1 MAEDIFEGGPVITPD
16 YVKRKA
22 NELLSK
28 RSILN
33 IDKVDK
39 IKDIDWV
46 KESMLVQDTTLDP
59 LDEITR
65 FYSSADSKFNDT
77 TLGGNFVINPRP
89 QFTRYCD
96 PRAVG
101 ILSGRGDTD
110 ITSFTGNIGM
120 GMYYAEAIDDTHQTI
135 HMRFGVPEYN
145 SLISFFTSFYDNET
159 AQFAKSGRLPE
170 KIGYHVAKSLGL
182 VLNLVFWPLL
192 VAHSIGVMA
201 RFFMRKPASKFYYLK
216 STMTNYWTAVTTM
229 VNQMAVYKG
238 MLPMK
243 EDKIPFDTVEKAA
256 DMDQESMR
264 AMQVMFPN
272 LYSDSGFFDI
282 YKVAN
287 RAQRIKNLA
296 ELEMAEQA
304 KNMSYDGFREFSQKF
319 VKDKLY
325 YGQGRGLHEAT
336 KQWAGT
342 KTGKLANPTSPVLD
356 EHIRTPSREEP
367 GKIPPDPDGW
377 ADHIKAEFM
386 DGSQFATFRVDYTG
400 PVDES
405 FSSSTRES
413 DISTTF
419 NSLSAKGRSA
429 SFSFAGGNI
438 DGGVLTGITDLIK
451 GVSTGLMD
459 AVHLSGLASLAGA
472 AFVDIPQHWE
482 NSAANLPRMS
492 YTMQLVSPYGNAMS
506 QMINIYIPMA
516 MLLSAALPISTGKQS
531 YSSPF
536 LVELYDQGKAQTR
549 LGIIDS
555 LTFVRGTTNLGF
567 NKNKNFMSVD
577 VSFSVKDLSSIMH
590 MPINSGFS
598 LNPLKGVFDEDTV
611 YTDYLHVLAS
621 ATLGQNIYPMR
632 KLRENLANKAN
643 SFKALT
649 SPARWIGAIHD
660 MPYIGMID
668 AFYKDTDRR

>member
-1 MAEDIFEGGPVITPD
+1 
-16 YVKRKA
+16 
-22 NELLSK
+22 
-28 RSILN
+28 
-33 IDKVDK
+33 
-39 IKDIDWV
+39 
-46 KESMLVQDTTLDP
+46 
-59 LDEITR
+59 
-65 FYSSADSKFNDT
+65 
-77 TLGGNFVINPRP
+77 
-89 QFTRYCD
+89 
-96 PRAVG
+96 
-101 ILSGRGDTD
+101 
-110 ITSFTGNIGM
+110 
-120 GMYYAEAIDDTHQTI
+120 
-135 HMRFGVPEYN
+135 
-145 SLISFFTSFYDNET
+145 
-159 AQFAKSGRLPE
+159 
-170 KIGYHVAKSLGL
+170 
-182 VLNLVFWPLL
+182 
-192 VAHSIGVMA
+192 
-201 RFFMRKPASKFYYLK
+201 
-216 STMTNYWTAVTTM
+216 
-229 VNQMAVYKG
+229 
-238 MLPMK
+238 
-243 EDKIPFDTVEKAA
+243 
-256 DMDQESMR
+256 
-264 AMQVMFPN
+264 
-272 LYSDSGFFDI
+272 
-282 YKVAN
+282 
-287 RAQRIKNLA
+287 
-296 ELEMAEQA
+296 
-304 KNMSYDGFREFSQKF
+304 
-319 VKDKLY
+319 
-325 YGQGRGLHEAT
+325 
-336 KQWAGT
+336 
-342 KTGKLANPTSPVLD
+342 
-356 EHIRTPSREEP
+356 
-367 GKIPPDPDGW
+367 
-377 ADHIKAEFM
+377 
-386 DGSQFATFRVDYTG
+386 VDYTG

-611 YTDYLHVLAS
+611 YTDYLHVLGS

-649 SPARWIGAIHD
+649 SPARWFGAIHD